1 MKVED
6 WIEQAVLQRS
16 DELRVEY
23 GYDEDLQDEIEEVLD
38 SLTGDV
44 KVRVGALIDR
54 MERARF
60 DENMKI
66 YRGAFRDGIRYLVSV
81 MNSKVLL

>member
-23 GYDEDLQDEIEEVLD
+23 GYDEDLQDEIEALLD
-38 SLTGDV
+38 SLSGELKD
-44 KVRVGALIDR
+44 RVGALIYR

-66 YRGAFRDGIRYLVSV
+66 YRGAFRDGLRYLIGVIGKDE
-81 MNSKVLL
+81 N